1 MTNYQSTASK
11 ATEHNDMFYIITQMI
26 KDFKWMRN
34 EVQRLQK
41 LLYGHSL
48 PIQNWGVAQYGVEAA
63 MPKGSKGKSI
73 TEIKRIESLE
83 EKRNNR
89 LRRYETE
96 VYLLETLGD
105 TLQNETQKVIYDCLL
120 EGMTYREIGL
130 HLMISKDNVQKQ
142 RKEIIQQLIENE
154 QMETFLLYGEFD

>member
-63 MPKGSKGKSI
+63 MPKGSKGKSMM
-73 TEIKRIESLE
+73 ELKRIESLE
-83 EKRNNR
+83 EKRSNR

>member
-1 MTNYQSTASK
+1 MLTNQSTARK
-11 ATEHNDMFYIITQMI
+11 MEEQGDMFNIITQMI

-41 LLYGHSL
+41 LLYGQSL

-63 MPKGSKGKSI
+63 MPRGSKGKSMA
-73 TEIKRIESLE
+73 EIKRIESLE

-120 EGMTYREIGL
+120 EGMSYREIAL
-130 HLMISKDNVQKQ
+130 HLMISKDNVQRQK
-142 RKEIIQQLIENE
+142 KDIIQQLLENE
-154 QMETFLLYGEFD
+154 QMETFLLYGDLD

>member
-63 MPKGSKGKSI
+63 MPKGSKGKSVM
-73 TEIKRIESLE
+73 ELKRIESLE

-120 EGMTYREIGL
+120 EGMSYREIAL
-130 HLMISKDNVQKQ
+130 HLMISKDNVQRQK
-142 RKEIIQQLIENE
+142 KEIIQQLLENE
-154 QMETFLLYGEFD
+154 QMETFLLYGNLD

>member
-1 MTNYQSTASK
+1 MLTNQSTVRK
-11 ATEHNDMFYIITQMI
+11 TEEQSDMFYTVTQMI

-63 MPKGSKGKSI
+63 MPKGSKGKSMM
-73 TEIKRIESLE
+73 ELKRIESLE

-89 LRRYETE
+89 LKRYETE

-120 EGMTYREIGL
+120 ESMSYREIAL
-130 HLMISKDNVQKQ
+130 HLMISKDNVQRQ
-142 RKEIIQQLIENE
+142 RKEIIQQLIDNE
-154 QMETFLLYGEFD
+154 QMETFLLYGDLD

>member
-1 MTNYQSTASK
+1 MTNYQSTAS
-11 ATEHNDMFYIITQMI
+11 TMNEQSDMFYIITQMI

-41 LLYGHSL
+41 LLYGQSL
-48 PIQNWGVAQYGVEAA
+48 PIQNWGVAQYGIEAA
-63 MPKGSKGKSI
+63 MPRGSKGKSMA
-73 TEIKRIESLE
+73 EEKRIESLE
-83 EKRNNR
+83 VKRNNR

-142 RKEIIQQLIENE
+142 RKEIIQQLIGNE